1 MNTDDGAETKFGPWL
16 AAVPLI
22 ATLAA
27 PAWPALPALPALPAV
42 TYHRHEQMQQPYLPI
57 PLHDE
62 TPYFPTGPV
71 STASVVVSGAGL
83 YPNIAA
89 NGA

>member
-1 MNTDDGAETKFGPWL
+1 MSNDNSAETKFGLWM

-27 PAWPALPALPALPAV
+27 PTLPIM

-57 PLHDE
+57 LLHDE
-62 TPYFPTGPV
+62 TPYFPTDSISTTSIIV
-71 STASVVVSGAGL
+71 SEPGL

>member
-1 MNTDDGAETKFGPWL
+1 MRNDNRGGKQHKWL

-27 PAWPALPALPALPAV
+27 PTLPIIM

-57 PLHDE
+57 LLHDE
-62 TPYFPTGPV
+62 TPYFPTDSI
-71 STASVVVSGAGL
+71 STTSIIVSGAGL
-83 YPNIAA
+83 YPNTAA